1 MLQFLLILSILFLVS
16 FVPEK
21 LPAQLDS
28 VADSIFSL
36 IYNQQFT
43 EAEKMIEASPKEIDP
58 FYFSVLKL
66 DLYWWKYSLSRTK
79 TDAEK
84 LNVLLD
90 QLAETPENTTTGKIS
105 ELIRL
110 SYKMR
115 YEVKRK
121 NFVNA
126 FFVRS
131 DVQKQLE
138 ILQKEKIAI
147 LVDQQKLFELYTI
160 LIQYSGIANPFSFSK
175 KTENKAYLIMK
186 LNQYCAD
193 EDLIVSTLAHYFL
206 GRIYTKIEKQPEKG
220 RVNFQVLSGRFP
232 QNLLFADLAKGLV
245 VDF

>member
-1 MLQFLLILSILFLVS
+1 MQFRLIFSLLFLVC
-16 FVPEK
+16 FVPGTFSNESNS
-21 LPAQLDS
+21 AANS
-28 VADSIFSL
+28 VFSL

-43 EAEKMIEASPKEIDP
+43 EAEKMIEANRKEIDP
-58 FYFSVLKL
+58 FYFSLLKL
-66 DLYWWKYSLSRTK
+66 DLYWWKYSLSRNK
-79 TDAEK
+79 PDSEK
-84 LNVLLD
+84 LSNVLD
-90 QLAETPENTTTGKIS
+90 QLDKTLENTTNQKII

-110 SYKMR
+110 SYQMR

-121 NFVNA
+121 NYVNA

-138 ILQKEKIAI
+138 VLQKEKILIPA
-147 LVDQQKLFELYTI
+147 DQQKLFELYVI

-175 KTENKAYLIMK
+175 KSENKADLIMK
-186 LNQYCAD
+186 LNRYCAD

-220 RVNFQVLSGRFP
+220 RVHFQVLSSRFP
-232 QNLLFADLAKGLV
+232 QNRLFADLAKGLA

>member
-1 MLQFLLILSILFLVS
+1 MQFRLTLSVLLLVS
-16 FVPEK
+16 FLPEVF
-21 LPAQLDS
+21 PANRDS
-28 VADSIFSL
+28 AVDRIFSM

-43 EAEKMIEASPKEIDP
+43 EAEKMIEASRKEIDP

-66 DLYWWKYSLSRTK
+66 DLYWWKYSLSRSK

-84 LNVLLD
+84 LNIVLEQLD
-90 QLAETPENTTTGKIS
+90 ETPENTTNQKIT
-105 ELIRL
+105 ELVRL

-121 NFVNA
+121 NYVNA

-138 ILQKEKIAI
+138 LLQKEKIAFPA
-147 LVDQQKLFELYTI
+147 DQQKMFDLYVI

-175 KTENKAYLIMK
+175 KTENKADLITK
-186 LNQYCAD
+186 LNRYCAD
-193 EDLIVSTLAHYFL
+193 EDVIVSTLAHYFL

-220 RVNFQVLSGRFP
+220 RVHFQVLSGRFP
-232 QNLLFADLAKGLV
+232 QNLLFADLAKGLA

>member
-1 MLQFLLILSILFLVS
+1 MLFRLTLSVLLLVS
-16 FVPEK
+16 FLPEAF
-21 LPAQLDS
+21 PANRDS
-28 VADSIFSL
+28 AADRIFSL

-43 EAEKMIEASPKEIDP
+43 EAEKMIEASRKEIDQ
-58 FYFSVLKL
+58 FYFSVLQL
-66 DLYWWKYSLSRTK
+66 DLYWWKYSLSRNK
-79 TDAEK
+79 PDAEK

-121 NFVNA
+121 NYVNA

-138 ILQKEKIAI
+138 VLQKEKIAI
-147 LVDQQKLFELYTI
+147 PAEQQKLFELYVI
-160 LIQYSGIANPFSFSK
+160 LIQYSEIANPFSFSK
-175 KTENKAYLIMK
+175 KTENKADLIMK
-186 LNQYCAD
+186 LNLYCAD
-193 EDLIVSTLAHYFL
+193 EDFIVSTLAHYFL

-220 RVNFQVLSGRFP
+220 RVHFQVLSGRFP
-232 QNLLFADLAKGLV
+232 QNGLFADLAKGLA

>member
-1 MLQFLLILSILFLVS
+1 MQLRLILSFLLLIS
-16 FVPEK
+16 FLPEAF
-21 LPAQLDS
+21 PANRDS
-28 VADSIFSL
+28 ASDSIFSL

-43 EAEKMIEASPKEIDP
+43 EAEKMIEASRKQIDP

-66 DLYWWKYSLSRTK
+66 DLYWWRYSLSRSK

-90 QLAETPENTTTGKIS
+90 QLAETPENTTNKKIS
-105 ELIRL
+105 ELVRL

-121 NFVNA
+121 NYVNA

-138 ILQKEKIAI
+138 ILQKENIAI
-147 LVDQQKLFELYTI
+147 PADQQKLFELYVI
-160 LIQYSGIANPFSFSK
+160 LIQYSESANPFSFSK
-175 KTENKAYLIMK
+175 KTENKADLIMK
-186 LNQYCAD
+186 LNRYCAD

-220 RVNFQVLSGRFP
+220 RVHFQVLSGRFP
-232 QNLLFADLAKGLV
+232 QNGLFSDLAKGLA